1 MTPCSSNDPSRRR
14 ARRGFTLIELV
25 IAGTVAALVLGAVTF
40 SLSQIGRARLIATER
55 TEAFQRAGTALE
67 SVRRDVAAVMR
78 DEDLFVCRFML
89 TTDEPSVRNGGNDRS
104 ELLLFSE
111 SLRPIQPI
119 EYQGEGREYETHY
132 RIEDDELGAALW
144 RRRDGVPDE
153 VPDGGGMAE
162 PVADG
167 VVGLLVEASDGL
179 GSWRSEWDSDIDGI
193 PMLVRITVT
202 SVGTPVGEEA
212 MRDTTE
218 VTLRTMVAID
228 RVVEPKEDE
237 PPPETTGDPM
247 AGATP
252 PGGAGA
258 PPAAGGL
265 GGGGLNLPAN
275 ATADQAAA
283 AAQRALRE
291 RGLSPDGA
299 RGAGMGGG
307 RGGAGMGGGRGSGG
321 GGGGR
326 GGFGGG
332 GRGGSGFGGGGPR
345 PGGANR

>member
-1 MTPCSSNDPSRRR
+1 MKPCSSNDARRRR

-25 IAGTVAALVLGAVTF
+25 VAGTVAALVLGAVTF
-40 SLSQIGRARLIATER
+40 SLSQVGRARLIATER

-67 SVRRDVAAVMR
+67 SIRRDVAAVMR
-78 DEDLFVCRFML
+78 DEDLFLCRFLL

-111 SLRPIQPI
+111 SMRSIQPI

-144 RRRDGVPDE
+144 RRRDAVPDE

-162 PVADG
+162 PIADG

-179 GSWRSEWDSDIDGI
+179 GSWRPEWDSDIDGI

-202 SVGTPVGEEA
+202 AVGTPVGQDA
-212 MRDTTE
+212 TRDTTE

-228 RVVEPKEDE
+228 RVIEPKEDE
-237 PPPETTGDPM
+237 PPPEASGDPL

-258 PPAAGGL
+258 PAGGA
-265 GGGGLNLPAN
+265 GGGLNLPAN

-283 AAQRALRE
+283 AAQQALRE
-291 RGLSPDGA
+291 RGLSPNGGA
-299 RGAGMGGG
+299 AGGGRGMGGGGGAGGGMGGG
-307 RGGAGMGGGRGSGG
+307 RGTGGGGRGSGG
-321 GGGGR
+321 A
-326 GGFGGG
+326 GFGGA
-332 GRGGSGFGGGGPR
+332 GPR

>member
-1 MTPCSSNDPSRRR
+1 MTRCSSNDARPRR

-25 IAGTVAALVLGAVTF
+25 VAGTVAALVLGAVTF
-40 SLSQIGRARLIATER
+40 SLSQVGRARLIATER

-67 SVRRDVAAVMR
+67 NLRRDVAAVMR
-78 DEDLFVCRFML
+78 DEDLFLSRFLL

-104 ELLLFSE
+104 DLLLFSE

-132 RIEDDELGAALW
+132 RIEDDDLGAALW

-153 VPDGGGMAE
+153 VPDGGGVAE

-179 GSWRSEWDSDIDGI
+179 GSWRTEWDSDVDGI

-202 SVGTPVGEEA
+202 AVGTPVGEDA

-218 VTLRTMVAID
+218 VTLRTMVAVD
-228 RVVEPKEDE
+228 RVIEPKEDE
-237 PPPETTGDPM
+237 PPPETGANPM
-247 AGATP
+247 AGGAPPGAPGAAAP
-252 PGGAGA
+252 PGGM
-258 PPAAGGL
+258 
-265 GGGGLNLPAN
+265 GGGLNLPAN
-275 ATADQAAA
+275 ATSDQAAA
-283 AAQRALRE
+283 AAQQALRE
-291 RGLSPDGA
+291 RGLSPNGGGG
-299 RGAGMGGG
+299 RGMGGG
-307 RGGAGMGGGRGSGG
+307 GGGGGGGGRGMGG

-326 GGFGGG
+326 GGPGGG
-332 GRGGSGFGGGGPR
+332 GFGGGGPR
-345 PGGANR
+345 PGGANQ